1 MNPTRNPQRMAAPW
15 RLAPGAAP
23 PWAWRAMA
31 SGLAGSVAW
40 RLGPLA
46 QCAADFF
53 FNGLAGRKKTKI
65 KLNGLQN

>member
-1 MNPTRNPQRMAAPW
+1 MAAPW

-40 RLGPLA
+40 ALGPSRWSSLSL
-46 QCAADFF
+46 FF
-53 FNGLAGRKKTKI
+53 FLKLFRARKTKRD
-65 KLNGLQN
+65 LNDLQI